1 MFLKPFPAWWTSTFS
16 ADAQDFCC
24 WCCHAVFHTSDTGV
38 KQDSGELP
46 VESCEPNGCQEP
58 WSPWFPSLRL
68 HLHLRVGNSNLKW
81 RNFWGASWNIRGR
94 LEDIFSDVSWQLG
107 LGWMCLYEDKGGAV
121 RDQAALSGPQLGL
134 MAAEHRLRL
143 ALIWMST
150 RRLVLFLPASLCALP
165 RFAVCQR
172 IALAAS
178 SSHAKVINKHLQMAP
193 NNSLQS
199 DTAQSVQASSAEP
212 VQEPFRSSP
221 GRPAEPKRFCS
232 SRSLWA
238 QNISA
243 NGRRAQWMKMR
254 MQAAGVDSPETCS
267 APSVGVER
275 R

>member
-1 MFLKPFPAWWTSTFS
+1 MLRISAVDAVMQFFILLTLVSNRIPVNYRWNPVSLTAVMNRGLRGFRPSDFTFTSELETRIWS
-16 ADAQDFCC
+16 EE
-24 WCCHAVFHTSDTGV
+24 TSEGLLGTSEDVWRT
-38 KQDSGELP
+38 
-46 VESCEPNGCQEP
+46 
-58 WSPWFPSLRL
+58 SP
-68 HLHLRVGNSNLKW
+68 
-81 RNFWGASWNIRGR
+81 
-94 LEDIFSDVSWQLG
+94 DIFSDVSWQLG